1 MKLTR
6 ARASVRFV
14 VALGVLLAGISGCK
28 VLPQSH
34 QQGTRN
40 LRLAPADPSVL
51 VVITDPESAAVMRAT
66 GALVVGTV
74 RASERVII
82 LSARGGA
89 LLASGKA
96 LGSPS
101 MSVADPPVAPRHPTT
116 FQRARYEHA
125 VEKYRTMVSRDRAAL
140 VSRQREQLSA
150 WAATLVARAAS
161 RPDLQSTQGT
171 DVGADLGAASSAI
184 VSMRQAGLPYGT
196 PAVIAVIAAGQAAAP
211 VPAAGL
217 QASTVV
223 LNDFPGSSAEQAA
236 WQSSLVQDGAAR
248 AVVLTPATDDQ
259 LVSVVRQGLDGAITD
274 TLTSVLFTRGQ
285 YTLQPAALPQLRHLL
300 HLLHLLAVT
309 YPQATATVN
318 GYTDNLPVPGPGG
331 NLLLSRRRAQTVLR
345 WLVAHNVAAGR
356 LQAFGYGDTDPVA
369 TDTPGGQPLN
379 RRVVVVI
386 DPAVAG

>member
-6 ARASVRFV
+6 APASVRV
-14 VALGVLLAGISGCK
+14 MMALGVLLAGISGCK
-28 VLPQSH
+28 VLPQGH
-34 QQGTRN
+34 QQGARN
-40 LRLAPADPSVL
+40 LRLAPTRLSVL
-51 VVITDPESAAVMRAT
+51 VIVTDPEPAAVMRTT
-66 GALVVGTV
+66 GALVEGTV

-96 LGSPS
+96 PGSPS
-101 MSVADPPVAPRHPTT
+101 MSVADPPVAPQHPTS
-116 FQRARYEHA
+116 FQRASYNHA
-125 VEKYRTMVSRDRAAL
+125 VATYRTTVARDRATL
-140 VSRQREQLSA
+140 LSRQRAQLGA
-150 WAATLVARAAS
+150 WAAALVTQAAN

-184 VSMRQAGLPYGT
+184 ASMRQAGLPYGT
-196 PAVIAVIAAGQAAAP
+196 PSVIAVMAAGQAAAP
-211 VPAAGL
+211 TPAVDL

-223 LNDFPGSSAEQAA
+223 VNDFPGSTAAQAA

-248 AVVLTPATDDQ
+248 AVVLTPATSDQ

-274 TLTSVLFTRGQ
+274 TLTSVLFARGQ

-300 HLLHLLAVT
+300 HLLAVA
-309 YPQATATVN
+309 YPHATATVN

-331 NLLLSRRRAQTVLR
+331 NLLLSRRRAQTILR

-356 LQAFGYGDTDPVA
+356 LQAFGYGDSDPTA
-369 TDTPGGQPLN
+369 PNTSGGQPLN

-386 DPAVAG
+386 DPPVAG